1 MKLLLHARASA
12 ETTSTDTSQTHALA
26 CSRPNRRTLGP
37 EQRRGVRGSVRRC
50 DQTSEHGRDRNVP
63 DERTIPLASASLSG
77 RSPKPP
83 MRMTRSR
90 SAASRGSGEPGQ
102 LRPHSRARRG
112 DSAGRLSGMVQDP
125 KRPSSASVYPAGRN
139 TGGNEVGTNRVRG
152 WRLVSAHVTSKMA
165 SVQAIARGHRRSG
178 RLGRPPT
185 EPKVRGSNPLGRVSV
200 LACKPVLSRSQ
211 RHVAG
216 VERVPHKCPKRLTSA
231 LPCPLRPR
239 DLARCRRRPG
249 EPRWPRWHHPRA
261 RRSALRSSP
270 RSCPVSLAQLADPRD
285 RRLVVQQDGTGRR
298 TCAAGGKERG
308 RPAASDG
315 RHLAHRDRQPVGTRL
330 NRQPGSPRRC
340 ARGVSRSIAGPRA
353 RCFRRAA
360 PRPSA
365 HWSCAA
371 RDAGRRR
378 ARTATRT
385 SCPSCRSRRPPA
397 PGRPVRRPANSR
409 TGSRP
414 RAST

>member
-1 MKLLLHARASA
+1 
-12 ETTSTDTSQTHALA
+12 
-26 CSRPNRRTLGP
+26 
-37 EQRRGVRGSVRRC
+37 
-50 DQTSEHGRDRNVP
+50 
-63 DERTIPLASASLSG
+63 LASASLSG

-83 MRMTRSR
+83 MPVARSLGGLPR
-90 SAASRGSGEPGQ
+90 LRRAGAAPTSFPGASPRLYGADAAKW
-102 LRPHSRARRG
+102 LR
-112 DSAGRLSGMVQDP
+112 DS
-125 KRPSSASVYPAGRN
+125 KRPSSASVYPAGGN

-152 WRLVSAHVTSKMA
+152 WPLVSAPVTSKMA
-165 SVQAIARGHRRSG
+165 SLQAIARGHRRSG

-185 EPKVRGSNPLGRVSV
+185 EPKVTGSNPLGRVSV
-200 LACKPVLSRSQ
+200 LACKPVFSRSQ

-249 EPRWPRWHHPRA
+249 EPRWP
-261 RRSALRSSP
+261 
-270 RSCPVSLAQLADPRD
+270 
-285 RRLVVQQDGTGRR
+285 
-298 TCAAGGKERG
+298 
-308 RPAASDG
+308 
-315 RHLAHRDRQPVGTRL
+315 
-330 NRQPGSPRRC
+330 GSPRRC
-340 ARGVSRSIAGPRA
+340 ARGVSRSIAGPRT

-371 RDAGRRR
+371 RDAGGHR

-385 SCPSCRSRRPPA
+385 SYPSCRSRRPPA

>member
-83 MRMTRSR
+83 MRITRSR

-152 WRLVSAHVTSKMA
+152 WRLVVSSCHLENGLRAGNCPRTPA
-165 SVQAIARGHRRSG
+165 FRAARATAYG
-178 RLGRPPT
+178 T
-185 EPKVRGSNPLGRVSV
+185 EG
-200 LACKPVLSRSQ
+200 Q
-211 RHVAG
+211 RF
-216 VERVPHKCPKRLTSA
+216 ESS
-231 LPCPLRPR
+231 
-239 DLARCRRRPG
+239 
-249 EPRWPRWHHPRA
+249 RA
-261 RRSALRSSP
+261 RLRSSLQTGTFAEP
-270 RSCPVSLAQLADPRD
+270 TPRCRGGARAPQVPQTSHERSSVPSSATRSCSM
-285 RRLVVQQDGTGRR
+285 
-298 TCAAGGKERG
+298 
-308 RPAASDG
+308 S
-315 RHLAHRDRQPVGTRL
+315 
-330 NRQPGSPRRC
+330 
-340 ARGVSRSIAGPRA
+340 
-353 RCFRRAA
+353 
-360 PRPSA
+360 
-365 HWSCAA
+365 
-371 RDAGRRR
+371 
-378 ARTATRT
+378 
-385 SCPSCRSRRPPA
+385 
-397 PGRPVRRPANSR
+397 
-409 TGSRP
+409 
-414 RAST
+414 